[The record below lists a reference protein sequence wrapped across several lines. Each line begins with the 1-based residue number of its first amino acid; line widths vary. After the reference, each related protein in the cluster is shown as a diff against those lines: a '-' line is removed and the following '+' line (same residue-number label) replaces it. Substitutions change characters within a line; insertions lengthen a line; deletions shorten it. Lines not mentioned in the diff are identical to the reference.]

1 MIKTSALALAGILV
15 ASIASAGPIR
25 NACAQ
30 SDRGARNVPLCSC
43 IQQVADATLTGRD
56 QRLAARFFRDP
67 HMAQEVRMSDR
78 PSDEIFWRKYRAFG
92 SAAENYCS

>member
-1 MIKTSALALAGILV
+1 MIRASAIALAGILV
-15 ASIASAGPIR
+15 ASAATAGPIR

-30 SDRGARNVPLCSC
+30 SDRGASNVALCSC

-56 QRLAARFFRDP
+56 QRMAARFFSDP

-78 PSDEIFWRKYRAFG
+78 RSDEVFWRRYRAFG